1 MLQVEDEHQDHHT
14 VPSSL
19 NISETDRGEKVE
31 KKWCFHFKTV
41 LLNGSI
47 HMHGA
52 VNEWVRLGVR
62 KSILHQKVVGHW
74 NSLPS
79 SVVMALSWSEF
90 KRCLDS
96 ALRHT
101 F

>member
-19 NISETDRGEKVE
+19 NISETDRGDKVE

-74 NSLPS
+74 KSLPN
-79 SVVMALSWSEF
+79 SVVMALS
-90 KRCLDS
+90 
-96 ALRHT
+96 
-101 F
+101 